1 MKYYAF
7 INTDY
12 DEVISVSEIP
22 DETFV
27 PTSSKYLVIEITS
40 AQVDTFNHDRLT
52 DHTKVYAY
60 TASTQTL
67 EIVDRD
73 EVPATID
80 KTQVDADGT
89 DTVTISN
96 LPDPTDVLVDS
107 THYTVTDGS
116 FEASFNSAGEYL
128 IVCRNKFYLN
138 KEFVINAS

>member
-7 INTDY
+7 IKH
-12 DEVISVSEIP
+12 DEVVGVSTIP

-27 PTSSKYLVIEITS
+27 PPTEDYDLVIEITS
-40 AQVDTFNHDRLT
+40 AQVDTFNQDRLP
-52 DHTKVYAY
+52 DEAKVYAY
-60 TASTQTL
+60 TALTQTL

-80 KTQVDADGT
+80 KTEVDADGT

-96 LPDPTDVLVDS
+96 LPDPTDVLVDE

-116 FEASFNSAGEYL
+116 FEASFDSAGEYP
-128 IVCRNKFYLN
+128 IICRNKFYLN
-138 KEFVINAS
+138 KEFTVNAS